1 MKLLLGLLLVLCL
14 YSCGDIESPHSTT
27 VYVDTV
33 DEYGVSLTKK
43 SSSSSFWV
51 KSSSSSVLSSSSFSS
66 SSSSRY
72 SSSRYSSSRY
82 SSSYYRSSSSY
93 SSSSSA
99 WFEYLSKGMLMK
111 LTLTYYHQLKSY
123 EGTSSKTDGDPII
136 YFRIMATDS
145 VGDTLMSV
153 KTSRFFDSVSDK
165 TNLSVWR
172 GDSSEVWS
180 LPRNTYAISVCPI
193 VYDYDPISDD
203 KMSTGS
209 CYIVQSVGLLDPR
222 EKVYQQDSKASNYE
236 LEWNWYLY

>member
-14 YSCGDIESPHSTT
+14 YGCGDIESPHSTN
-27 VYVDTV
+27 VYVETV
-33 DEYGVSLTKK
+33 DENGELLTKK
-43 SSSSSFWV
+43 SSSSSFRV

-99 WFEYLSKGMLMK
+99 WFEYLSKDMQME

-136 YFRIMATDS
+136 YFSVVATDYE
-145 VGDTLMSV
+145 GDTLASV
-153 KTSRFFDSVSDK
+153 KTSKIFNSRSDK
-165 TNLSVWR
+165 TNISVWS
-172 GDSSEVWS
+172 GDSSVFLT
-180 LPRNTYAISVCPI
+180 LPRDTYAVSVCPI
-193 VYDYDPISDD
+193 VYDYDPLSDD
-203 KMSTGS
+203 KMSSGY
-209 CYIVQSVGLLDPR
+209 CYIQYQVGLLESR
-222 EKVYQQDSKASNYE
+222 EKVYQEDEKASYYE
-236 LEWNWYLY
+236 LEWSWNLY

>member
-66 SSSSRY
+66 S

-172 GDSSEVWS
+172 GDSSEVHRMQDRKLVTASISPYS
-180 LPRNTYAISVCPI
+180 LVASGVPIICVC
-193 VYDYDPISDD
+193 
-203 KMSTGS
+203 
-209 CYIVQSVGLLDPR
+209 
-222 EKVYQQDSKASNYE
+222 
-236 LEWNWYLY
+236 